1 MDEKTTKRRRHLLDD
16 TKASRRCWNLKE
28 EALDHASEEFA
39 LVEAT
44 DLPQD
49 SLRKELQLVE
59 LRCTRLDVIH

>member
-1 MDEKTTKRRRHLLDD
+1 
-16 TKASRRCWNLKE
+16 LKE